1 MNLHKRVAEHLPDL
15 KNVVSDRE
23 CLAINRKDYAIGEAG
38 PFMAFL
44 NAVQTRFNP
53 AGLADYELFSLALT
67 LSYTKLFT
75 PRTRILSLS
84 EGTDAIAGAVHYSLW
99 LRGGTKTTMQIE
111 GDPATW
117 SSTGP
122 SSAEWLRLVTRRV
135 KHETVANGSWVF
147 ADYRNIGAQEAVE
160 GCVIRRGVGFVRN
173 AACADAAM
181 QNPLPNPN
189 LSYAFSSVGHGLL
202 MPVARS

>member
-75 PRTRILSLS
+75 SRTRIVSLS
-84 EGTDAIAGAVHYSLW
+84 EGTDTIAGAVHYSLW
-99 LRGGTKTTMQIE
+99 LRGATRLPFQTT
-111 GDPATW
+111 GDPTAW
-117 SSTGP
+117 SATGP
-122 SSAEWLRLVTRRV
+122 SSTEWLA
-135 KHETVANGSWVF
+135 TVAHRSKDEAVVKGCWTF
-147 ADYRNIGAQEAVE
+147 GDYRQPGAQIDLELAVKS
-160 GCVIRRGVGFVRN
+160 GGMGFVRN
-173 AACADAAM
+173 GSVADCDVA
-181 QNPLPNPN
+181 NPSPNN
-189 LSYAFSSVGHGLL
+189 SLSYSFFATGHALIA
-202 MPVARS
+202 PV

>member
-44 NAVQTRFNP
+44 NAVRTGFNP

-99 LRGGTKTTMQIE
+99 LRGATKLALQTK
-111 GDPATW
+111 GDSTAW
-117 SSTGP
+117 AATGP
-122 SSAEWLRLVTRRV
+122 SSAEWLPFVTRRPV
-135 KHETVANGSWVF
+135 DNAVPRGSWIF
-147 ADYRNIGAQEAVE
+147 GDYRQAGVQTELEMAAKSGV
-160 GCVIRRGVGFVRN
+160 VGFVRN
-173 AACADAAM
+173 GSVADCDVA
-181 QNPLPNPN
+181 NPSPNN
-189 LSYAFSSVGHGLL
+189 SVIYSFFATGHALIA
-202 MPVARS
+202 PV